1 MGKKSTK
8 ENKTA
13 YHISREKM
21 GFSREQAEE
30 ATSISRDRIA
40 RIEGEKTIPQPDEIL
55 LMSQAYNDPSLC
67 NYYCS
72 QVCRIGQTTVPQI
85 KLKDLAQ
92 ITLEMLASLNALNK
106 EKERL
111 IEITVDGVIS
121 EDEMADFKRIE
132 EHLEQISMAV
142 DSLQLWV
149 KQSIAE
155 GKIL

>member
-1 MGKKSTK
+1 MGKKSVK

-40 RIEGEKTIPQPDEIL
+40 RIEGEKTIPQPDEIYQ
-55 LMSQAYNDPSLC
+55 MSKAYNDPSLC

-72 QVCRIGQTTVPQI
+72 QICRIGQATVPKIQ
-85 KLKDLAQ
+85 LKDLSQ